1 MSQRTWKLSAR
12 SPVPS
17 RSPRAVKYGMEKL
30 SGSRPR
36 PHIQCTIQSAM
47 YRRISTWGDRRARPI
62 AIPSLQ
68 GEPEATRWTAPIA
81 SQGSAIH
88 SGTAHL
94 STPALFPVPN
104 KGLRNLNPTY
114 CRNSALLPLILGHPI
129 LGSLQRLPC
138 RPLREPGK
146 GLGTG
151 AGFPYRGF
159 STEQSRAE

>member
-47 YRRISTWGDRRARPI
+47 YRRISTWGRHKGPACNHPLSRGSQRPHDRRHSLHHVAQLATVHTLGQFIFPPQHPLYAPLLRNHMPG
-62 AIPSLQ
+62 ADDLHHSPGPPPSTLHS
-68 GEPEATRWTAPIA
+68 APKL
-81 SQGSAIH
+81 
-88 SGTAHL
+88 T
-94 STPALFPVPN
+94 
-104 KGLRNLNPTY
+104 KEGLPNLNPTY

-129 LGSLQRLPC
+129 LGSP
-138 RPLREPGK
+138 
-146 GLGTG
+146 
-151 AGFPYRGF
+151 
-159 STEQSRAE
+159 